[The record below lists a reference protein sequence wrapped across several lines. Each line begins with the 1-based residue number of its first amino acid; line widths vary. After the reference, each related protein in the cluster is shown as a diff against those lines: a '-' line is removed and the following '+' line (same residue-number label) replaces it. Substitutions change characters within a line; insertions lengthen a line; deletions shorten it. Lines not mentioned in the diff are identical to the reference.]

1 MSESRNYMPGLL
13 LSKGRSPNIFGCS
26 LSIWIVFNLFALL
39 AAILQM
45 CSNLSV
51 IYLRC
56 FPEPRAKFQLLLAWP
71 EQNLLPLVRLKIS
84 SHLGNHITPMP
95 HADLWATKTLPR
107 ALVKSCVPSPPHPVQ
122 GHDLTFVYPRAL
134 LAQFSHHL
142 YLLKWLSLQSWPS
155 GCPSGFGSIINLILI
170 FSRAWSKSLI
180 NMLNRSG
187 HMTQPCATEN
197 LSGVRAH
204 ILMAQLPKEAFRCAV
219 FVLNNIS
226 CFFQPL
232 N

>member
-1 MSESRNYMPGLL
+1 MSEPRNYMPGLL

-56 FPEPRAKFQLLLAWP
+56 FPEPRAKFQLLLAWA
-71 EQNLLPLVRLKIS
+71 EQNLLPSVRLKIS

-107 ALVKSCVPSPPHPVQ
+107 ALVKSCVPSPPHVRSRTWSNICLPKSSSCTIQ
-122 GHDLTFVYPRAL
+122 P
-134 LAQFSHHL
+134 SS
-142 YLLKWLSLQSWPS
+142 LSLEVTESPELAIRLSLWLW
-155 GCPSGFGSIINLILI
+155 INNQFDPHI
-170 FSRAWSKSLI
+170 F
-180 NMLNRSG
+180 
-187 HMTQPCATEN
+187 
-197 LSGVRAH
+197 
-204 ILMAQLPKEAFRCAV
+204 
-219 FVLNNIS
+219 
-226 CFFQPL
+226 
-232 N
+232 